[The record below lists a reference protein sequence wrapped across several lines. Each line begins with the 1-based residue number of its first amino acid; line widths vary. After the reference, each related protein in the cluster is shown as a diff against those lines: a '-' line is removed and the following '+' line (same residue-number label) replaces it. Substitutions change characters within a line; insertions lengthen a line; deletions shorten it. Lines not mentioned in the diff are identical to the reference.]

1 VLHPPLRPH
10 ARSVPAP
17 SSITLTQ
24 SCLPLTN
31 VTKSDGWV
39 NEQLFNEQSPSPFN
53 EWPHSLNGRSPL
65 SIPWPS
71 NPRKLHGSVNW
82 HLHHPCEVYW
92 SFLGAYPCAGLE
104 NLWVFVNLLPVPVK
118 THACRHGYGFWR
130 VWAQVTLENPR
141 CSLCHSLIITGQDC
155 SLVIEVIVQGNAH
168 LWVFLMRSLGLL
180 YGPFQLKLHKVRDG
194 PIIFEPL

>member
-10 ARSVPAP
+10 ARSIPAP

-24 SCLPLTN
+24 SCSPLMN

-39 NEQLFNEQSPSPFN
+39 NERLFNEQSPSPFN
-53 EWPHSLNGRSPL
+53 EWPHSLNGWSPL

-71 NPRKLHGSVNW
+71 NPCKLHGSVNW
-82 HLHHPCEVYW
+82 HLHHPCKVYW

-104 NLWVFVNLLPVPVK
+104 NPWVFVNPLPVPAK
-118 THACRHGYGFWR
+118 TRACRRGYGFWR

-141 CSLCHSLIITGQDC
+141 VAHAIPYISVPFFLMSM
-155 SLVIEVIVQGNAH
+155 SASVKMVMH
-168 LWVFLMRSLGLL
+168 LW
-180 YGPFQLKLHKVRDG
+180 KV
-194 PIIFEPL
+194 L